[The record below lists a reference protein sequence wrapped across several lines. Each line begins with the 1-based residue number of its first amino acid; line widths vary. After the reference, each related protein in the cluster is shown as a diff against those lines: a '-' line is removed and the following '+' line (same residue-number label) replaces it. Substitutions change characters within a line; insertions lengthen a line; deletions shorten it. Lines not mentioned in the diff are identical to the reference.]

1 MKNSNIENSIDKEIK
16 PYEIYAFNLWIF
28 VTIFYFLYMSLCII
42 PPNIFEYYLK
52 IDFLPDRYWYTAI
65 PTHILVSLVTI
76 FFVVKCFELIK
87 TVDNPPYKDFYY
99 KELDEYEMKK
109 EININPRE
117 GILPDS
123 GDIREDI
130 VKKVIEMD
138 NE

>member
-16 PYEIYAFNLWIF
+16 PYEIYAFNLWVF
-28 VTIFYFLYMSLCII
+28 VTIFYFTYMSLCLI
-42 PPNIFEYYLK
+42 PPKFFENYLK

-76 FFVVKCFELIK
+76 FFVIKCLELIK

-99 KELDEYEMKK
+99 KELDINEMRK
-109 EININPRE
+109 EIDINPRE
-117 GILPDS
+117 GILPDA

-130 VKKVIEMD
+130 VKAVIEMD
-138 NE
+138 DE

>member
-16 PYEIYAFNLWIF
+16 PYEIYAFNLWVF
-28 VTIFYFLYMSLCII
+28 VTIFYFTYMSLCII
-42 PPNIFEYYLK
+42 PPKFFEKYLK

-76 FFVVKCFELIK
+76 FFVIKCLELIK

-99 KELDEYEMKK
+99 KELDINEMRK
-109 EININPRE
+109 EIDINPRE
-117 GILPDS
+117 GILPDA

-130 VKKVIEMD
+130 VKAVIEMD
-138 NE
+138 DE